1 MFCPFCNAADTRV
14 VDSRLVANGCQVK
27 RRRECSKCKE
37 RYTSFEVAELLMPKV
52 IKKTGF
58 REPFD
63 DLKVRLGLQ
72 KAIEKRPISMEQL
85 EASLSVVS
93 LRVRAAGEREID
105 SKKIGE
111 IVMQVL
117 FELDLIAYVRFA
129 SVYWEFKDLQ
139 SFTDFVNNLDYSDKC
154 KK

>member
-1 MFCPFCNAADTRV
+1 
-14 VDSRLVANGCQVK
+14 
-27 RRRECSKCKE
+27 
-37 RYTSFEVAELLMPKV
+37 
-52 IKKTGF
+52 
-58 REPFD
+58 
-63 DLKVRLGLQ
+63 
-72 KAIEKRPISMEQL
+72 MEQL